1 MPETMLKTTDA
12 FTLPTTITGSLPRPT
27 WYTEN
32 LAMRP
37 FRDAIADARFREQ
50 YTDAVG
56 TFIRDQERAG
66 LDIVTDGDA
75 RFDSDVGGMS
85 WFQYPARR
93 LKGLAGGDYHRTKKG
108 YGGTR
113 KGDIIFE
120 VMESRVMPRCVGKI
134 ERGPLHYTYL
144 WKVAQGLTSRPVKF
158 GTIVP
163 DLIGTSIGNDF
174 YAKQEDLLFA
184 LGDAMHE
191 ELDDLAG
198 AGCAIIQMEEP
209 NIHLAG
215 IQRGGGA
222 MLPPEFFVD
231 TFNRTVKG
239 LRAKTEVWCHTCW
252 GNPAQQRLYATNQSY
267 TDALPLLNK
276 LDVDV
281 LTFETCANEG
291 MDLEAIGT
299 LITGKKIAI
308 GVVDHRNLQVERPEQ
323 VAALIRK
330 ALQHIPVERL
340 VITSDCGFGREGMSR
355 RIAFYK
361 MVSIVRGTNIVR
373 QELGLPEAACLAADP
388 RYALA
393 DEY

>member
-1 MPETMLKTTDA
+1 MPKTTDTM
-12 FTLPTTITGSLPRPT
+12 TLPTTITGSLPRPG
-27 WYTEN
+27 WYVEN
-32 LAMRP
+32 LGQRA

-93 LKGLAGGDYHRTKKG
+93 LKGLGGGDYHRTRKG

-120 VMESRVMPRCVGKI
+120 VMESRVMPRCVDKI
-134 ERGPLHYTYL
+134 ERGPLQYTPL
-144 WKVAQGLTSRPVKF
+144 WKVAQGMTVRPVKF
-158 GTIVP
+158 GTITP
-163 DLIGTSIGNDF
+163 ELIGTSVGND
-174 YAKQEDLLFA
+174 YYPDQESLIRDL
-184 LGDAMHE
+184 GSAMRD
-191 ELDDLAG
+191 ELLELAG

-209 NIHLAG
+209 NIHLVG
-215 IQRGGGA
+215 IQRGSGIQLGVD
-222 MLPPEFFVD
+222 FFVEI
-231 TFNRTVKG
+231 FNHTVKG
-239 LRAKTEVWCHTCW
+239 LRDLTEVWAHTCW
-252 GNPAQQRLYATNQSY
+252 GNPAQQRLFATNQSY
-267 TDALPLLNK
+267 QAALPYLNQ

-281 LTFETCANEG
+281 LTFECATSNG
-291 MDLEAIGT
+291 MDLESIGRT
-299 LITGKKIAI
+299 ITDKKIAI

-323 VAALIRK
+323 VADLIRR
-330 ALQHIPVERL
+330 ALKHIPADRL
-340 VITSDCGFGREGMSR
+340 IVSSDCGFGREGMSR

-361 MVSIVRGTNIVR
+361 MVAIVRGANIIR
-373 QELGLPEAACLAADP
+373 KELGLPEAPCLAADP

-393 DEY
+393 EEM